1 MYLNRWYILTL
12 LLSTITTEQW
22 SDLSKLDISK
32 LDFKYLAEESL
43 NSNMGKSVNNW
54 EVFHIPYLA
63 LGTPFNLPYST
74 NNAYMIV

>member
-43 NSNMGKSVNNW
+43 NSNMGKSVNN
-54 EVFHIPYLA
+54 
-63 LGTPFNLPYST
+63 
-74 NNAYMIV
+74 